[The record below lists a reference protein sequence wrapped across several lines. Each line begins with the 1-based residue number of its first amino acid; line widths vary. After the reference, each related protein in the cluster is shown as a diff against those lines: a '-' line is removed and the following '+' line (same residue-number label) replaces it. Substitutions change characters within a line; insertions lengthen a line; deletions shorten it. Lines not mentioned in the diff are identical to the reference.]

1 MVSTVASATSAITR
15 PERKRRSP
23 TSDPCRRL
31 RNASPLSTRVARS
44 DGTKLPIKLASTATA
59 DHSSVVGSHAC
70 PWRITVQPY
79 QTINITVVDFSVPP
93 LDGLWYSLQPTKIEG
108 DTCTSVIGYVTE
120 AGGSNVSLCAGM
132 RREVVAYQS
141 RGSAVQV
148 AFTRRPSAT
157 PVLIKYTGES
167 STCGGGG
174 WLVSLHSPVTAARWR
189 YMTRVDGL
197 PLRCDAANDVL

>member
-1 MVSTVASATSAITR
+1 MSDACPPEGYIQETSASR
-15 PERKRRSP
+15 Q
-23 TSDPCRRL
+23 
-31 RNASPLSTRVARS
+31 
-44 DGTKLPIKLASTATA
+44 LASTTTA
-59 DHSSVVGSHAC
+59 DHSSVVGSQAC
-70 PWRITVQPY
+70 PWRISVQPY

-167 STCGGGG
+167 STGAGG
-174 WLVSLHSPVTAARWR
+174 AARKFTLTCNSR
-189 YMTRVDGL
+189 EVALHDTS
-197 PLRCDAANDVL
+197 